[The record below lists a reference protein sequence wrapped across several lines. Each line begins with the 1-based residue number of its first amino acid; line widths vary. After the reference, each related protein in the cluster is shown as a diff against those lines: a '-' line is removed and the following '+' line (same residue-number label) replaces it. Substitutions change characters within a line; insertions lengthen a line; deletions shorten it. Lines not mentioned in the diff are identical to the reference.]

1 MNSCHCLHE
10 EQIDIEKNS
19 RAASSNSENQG
30 LSKPCGKTAMISCKY
45 TEERELRK
53 IAISKSPLPMG
64 SPGQVERETRER
76 KICLFCPSLSTIAP
90 FLASDDH
97 RIDIGSIATIFG
109 LEPSSLKLNGHF
121 LSRGLDLVSSVTWKS
136 LLSFFSAKRLPIG
149 SADLDAL
156 VVDGKLSK
164 IGVKSGDCCE
174 ADEEDD
180 NVNVRRIKPESNLV
194 KNKKMK
200 YMNLGS
206 EHMGSPA
213 PKFSSSGYK
222 RKQNMEEVILLK
234 KLKLNETKSGFD
246 ELTDGGVSDAANVA
260 QRTVYSCSFNSNMKR
275 IREEETL
282 VSALCKRS
290 R

>member
-1 MNSCHCLHE
+1 ME
-10 EQIDIEKNS
+10 
-19 RAASSNSENQG
+19 
-30 LSKPCGKTAMISCKY
+30 KTAQK
-45 TEERELRK
+45 LRT
-53 IAISKSPLPMG
+53 IH
-64 SPGQVERETRER
+64 
-76 KICLFCPSLSTIAP
+76 LFCPSLSTIAP

-121 LSRGLDLVSSVTWKS
+121 LSRDLDLVSSVTWKS

-149 SADLDAL
+149 SSDLDAL

-164 IGVKSGDCCE
+164 IGIKRAHDAQETVGGDCCE

-180 NVNVRRIKPESNLV
+180 NVNFRRIKPESNLV
-194 KNKKMK
+194 KTKKMK

-206 EHMGSPA
+206 EHVVSPA
-213 PKFSSSGYK
+213 PEFSSSGYK

-246 ELTDGGVSDAANVA
+246 ELTDGGV
-260 QRTVYSCSFNSNMKR
+260 YSCSFNSNMKR
-275 IREEETL
+275 MREEETL